1 MGLWS
6 SVAVTASV
14 VLFAACMAAGQDY
27 GAYAMSMLIS
37 WAYVVMA
44 CSFSATSKD
53 SDKVAAQ
60 AGVAFGV
67 LYAGFVT
74 TVYFVRLTTVL
85 HQSAGADILKVL
97 TYRELGSLMFNL
109 DLLGYGLMSIS
120 TLFVGLTVIARC
132 RADRWLRLLLIVHG
146 AFAPMCVLLP
156 ILDVFAAMPRSSGD
170 ATGIAVL
177 LFWCAYFTPVGVLAV
192 RHFAGEIHS
201 GKENQ
206 VLPSENT
213 GGLASLP

>member
-6 SVAVTASV
+6 SVTVTTSV
-14 VLFAACMAAGQDY
+14 VLFASCMIAGQDY

-37 WAYVVMA
+37 WAYLLMA
-44 CSFSATSKD
+44 CSFSAMSRNSETA
-53 SDKVAAQ
+53 AAQ

-74 TVYFVRLTTVL
+74 TVYFVQLTTVL
-85 HQSAGADILKVL
+85 HQSAGPDVLKVL

-109 DLLGYGLMSIS
+109 DLLGHGLMSIS
-120 TLFVGLTVIARC
+120 TFFIGLTVIGSNRTNH
-132 RADRWLRLLLIVHG
+132 WLRLLLIVHG
-146 AFAPMCVLLP
+146 LFAPMCVAMP

-177 LFWCAYFTPVGVLAV
+177 LFWCAYFTPVGVLAI
-192 RHFAGEIHS
+192 RHFAAKPSSAAHS
-201 GKENQ
+201 VPALTKP
-206 VLPSENT
+206 VV
-213 GGLASLP
+213 